1 MKGLRGR
8 LPCSP
13 LSLNV
18 MIVLCI
24 WLLVAGLA
32 WADSFDLTD
41 DVGVPFV
48 SAGVIVDSDG
58 DEVREKLATAWTSG
72 VLSEHMPTTARPHIV
87 AGLIARLSLEPSHIP
102 LYQQLCSFRI

>member
-1 MKGLRGR
+1 MTSLRGR

-13 LSLNV
+13 LPLNV
-18 MIVLCI
+18 IIVLCI

-41 DVGVPFV
+41 DVGIPFV

-58 DEVREKLATAWTSG
+58 DEVREKLEAAWASG
-72 VLSEHMPTTARPHIV
+72 VLSEHMPPTARPHLLV
-87 AGLIARLSLEPSHIP
+87 GLIPRFALEPSHIP
-102 LYQQLCSFRI
+102 LFEQLCSFRI

>member
-1 MKGLRGR
+1 MKGLQGR
-8 LPCSP
+8 LPSVP

-41 DVGVPFV
+41 DVEIPFV
-48 SAGVIVDSDG
+48 SASVIVNSDG
-58 DEVREKLATAWTSG
+58 DEVREKLATVWTSG
-72 VLSEHMPTTARPHIV
+72 VLLDHMPPTARPHIV
-87 AGLIARLSLEPSHIP
+87 AGLIARLCLEPSHMP

>member
-1 MKGLRGR
+1 MTSLRGR

-13 LSLNV
+13 LPLNV
-18 MIVLCI
+18 IIVLCI

-41 DVGVPFV
+41 DVGIPFV

-58 DEVREKLATAWTSG
+58 DEVREKLEADWTSG
-72 VLSEHMPTTARPHIV
+72 VLSGHMPPTARPHLLV
-87 AGLIARLSLEPSHIP
+87 GLIPRLFLEPSHIP

>member
-1 MKGLRGR
+1 MKGLRER
-8 LPCSP
+8 LSCSP
-13 LSLNV
+13 LPLNV

-41 DVGVPFV
+41 DVGIPFV

-58 DEVREKLATAWTSG
+58 DEVREKLEAHWASG
-72 VLSEHMPTTARPHIV
+72 VLSGHVPPTARPHLL
-87 AGLIARLSLEPSHIP
+87 AKLSPRFSLEPSHIP
-102 LYQQLCSFRI
+102 GYQQLCSFRI

>member
-8 LPCSP
+8 LPCLP

-41 DVGVPFV
+41 DVGIPFV

-58 DEVREKLATAWTSG
+58 DEVREKLAAAWASG
-72 VLSEHMPTTARPHIV
+72 VLSEHMPPPARPHLTT
-87 AGLIARLSLEPSHIP
+87 GLIARLHLEPPHIP

>member
-1 MKGLRGR
+1 MTSLRGR

-13 LSLNV
+13 LPLNV
-18 MIVLCI
+18 IIVLCI
-24 WLLVAGLA
+24 WLLVARLA

-41 DVGVPFV
+41 DVGIPFV

-58 DEVREKLATAWTSG
+58 DEVREKLEAAWTSG
-72 VLSEHMPTTARPHIV
+72 VLSEHMPPAARPHIV
-87 AGLIARLSLEPSHIP
+87 AGLIARLFLEPSHIP